1 LWRPSSSSCWM
12 LFAGLCACISL
23 RWRIGRRRGVRK
35 CGMGGGKMAVRL
47 LLGRRGRVLLV
58 RPWLGTRGSI
68 VVRPWLLDV
77 SQLIELRL
85 SLSGLPCG
93 IRDACQNVESRSGGE
108 LGPAVGTCSDI
119 TSKDPVSVLF
129 YRQHFIAITNHPK

>member
-1 LWRPSSSSCWM
+1 
-12 LFAGLCACISL
+12 
-23 RWRIGRRRGVRK
+23 
-35 CGMGGGKMAVRL
+35 MAVRL

-77 SQLIELRL
+77 FQLIELRL

-119 TSKDPVSVLF
+119 TSKDPVSVLLL
-129 YRQHFIAITNHPK
+129 QTTLHCDNKSPKITV